1 MQHRHSTNL
10 NMHVSIY
17 SPGRQNFKQWKD
29 LRQITP
35 RQCSRRC
42 SSWRE
47 SKGRSAHTIHARV
60 LHLHGS
66 WTHHGKP
73 LPWARWCWG
82 SAWCKP
88 RRRQVWRGICSLR
101 LHGVSRLRVL
111 SRVCQRRSLLAHC
124 RRCWDQHHSC
134 RRRGSSRWR
143 RGSCHGE
150 ETPRQVPTQSSNRQ
164 RLSPSLLFMSKNRTE
179 SINVCEIIV
188 ETNRA
193 AQSMTCTSMQWK
205 NSFFS
210 PSWQSQVQ
218 IGEEETKAQA
228 MKVPTQATC
237 WAFPKA
243 CRAWGYVQTPGL
255 ETSNIGTFEVW
266 ARNGQVAK
274 PIPQYRSLSRN
285 CLWLLGHAISP
296 EERLKVGIAC
306 EVALHV
312 VQPVRGSSPR
322 WHAKSAELHKF
333 LSELWLW
340 NFQMY
345 MFNRSRSWKLSKWS
359 NGSFMRWLNVVP
371 FKWARW
377 QAKLKLSS
385 RMSSGEP
392 HKRTLGLSPSCK
404 KGAQE
409 PSQEPMNQRKRNLT
423 SSDWFQFQIKCQAT
437 HTLE

>member
-188 ETNRA
+188 HSWKQIEPHNQWPAHRCNGKTHSFHRLDSLRSKLEKRKPRHKPWKFLRKRHA
-193 AQSMTCTSMQWK
+193 EHSPRLAGLGDMSKPQAWRLQTSGLLRCEQGMAK
-205 NSFFS
+205 
-210 PSWQSQVQ
+210 WQSPFHN
-218 IGEEETKAQA
+218 TA
-228 MKVPTQATC
+228 P
-237 WAFPKA
+237 WAGTVS
-243 CRAWGYVQTPGL
+243 GY
-255 ETSNIGTFEVW
+255 
-266 ARNGQVAK
+266 
-274 PIPQYRSLSRN
+274 
-285 CLWLLGHAISP
+285 
-296 EERLKVGIAC
+296 
-306 EVALHV
+306 
-312 VQPVRGSSPR
+312 
-322 WHAKSAELHKF
+322 
-333 LSELWLW
+333 
-340 NFQMY
+340 
-345 MFNRSRSWKLSKWS
+345 
-359 NGSFMRWLNVVP
+359 
-371 FKWARW
+371 
-377 QAKLKLSS
+377 
-385 RMSSGEP
+385 
-392 HKRTLGLSPSCK
+392 
-404 KGAQE
+404 
-409 PSQEPMNQRKRNLT
+409 
-423 SSDWFQFQIKCQAT
+423 
-437 HTLE
+437 